1 MACAAAAPPGRRSQ
15 TTGLVVVELCD
26 GTRPQRSRSSSFPGV
41 RPRINDAGSAAG
53 KPMVCRLYAGGKGIR
68 TIGPRKRISVF
79 RKPPRPPSP
88 PGEAVSPKNLPFLVQ
103 ADSSLVFPQFATPR
117 LRHHPLATR
126 ALPAHAPYVAA
137 NPSSQNAPPGRCGNL
152 SPVVHTEDLT
162 VRFGGLPTLNRVN
175 SEASE
180 TKGLALD
187 VIAPLR
193 R

>member
-1 MACAAAAPPGRRSQ
+1 MAARWAAYLARWREHLHGVQSPIRRRRGPVFRFGQRRKGKLRRSLA
-15 TTGLVVVELCD
+15 T
-26 GTRPQRSRSSSFPGV
+26 
-41 RPRINDAGSAAG
+41 
-53 KPMVCRLYAGGKGIR
+53 GGKGIR

-117 LRHHPLATR
+117 LRPHPLATR
-126 ALPAHAPYVAA
+126 ALPAHASLRGCQSVRP
-137 NPSSQNAPPGRCGNL
+137 NAPPGRCGNL
-152 SPVVHTEDLT
+152 SPVLHTEDLT

-187 VIAPLR
+187 VIAPLTR
-193 R
+193 